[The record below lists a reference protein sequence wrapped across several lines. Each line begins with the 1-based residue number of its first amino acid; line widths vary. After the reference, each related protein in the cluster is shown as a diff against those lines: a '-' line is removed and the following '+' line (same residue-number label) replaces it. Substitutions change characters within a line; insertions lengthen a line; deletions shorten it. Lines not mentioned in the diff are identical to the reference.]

1 MKCLF
6 SIVSVFKLSFCV
18 VALSSLSSKLPTASS
33 NFGCPR
39 NLFSSS
45 YFQIGQ
51 HLVLL
56 HILMVCL
63 LLAWNEWLYCFPRW
77 SGKEKMNAWWWTWAA
92 LYMIGEMK
100 DLRWFNVSAGFPSIP
115 VKNAAYLIEKQL
127 QADSSFEF
135 YDWAVISLGDSKTFC
150 L

>member
-6 SIVSVFKLSFCV
+6 SIVSVFKLSICV

-33 NFGCPR
+33 NFVCPR

-63 LLAWNEWLYCFPRW
+63 LLA
-77 SGKEKMNAWWWTWAA
+77 
-92 LYMIGEMK
+92 
-100 DLRWFNVSAGFPSIP
+100 
-115 VKNAAYLIEKQL
+115 
-127 QADSSFEF
+127 
-135 YDWAVISLGDSKTFC
+135 
-150 L
+150 